1 MMPLSLS
8 FTSFNDCK
16 MYTMSKYN
24 AMGFGINS
32 ASLENMMFS
41 EESDPGLLIAF
52 EGMDG
57 SGKTTQ
63 QKLLKT
69 CLEGNGEDVIVSK
82 WNSSP
87 LFKDLIKAKKR
98 ARLLDPVLYAVLH
111 AADFRHRLETVIR
124 PSLREGKIILADRY
138 IFTGIT
144 RDVARGIDRNWTIN
158 LYSSVRRPDLVFYF
172 SASPELLAKRIAAY
186 REIKFYE
193 AGQDVTGLENSL
205 ESFLHFAPKV
215 MQEYAKLHRGFGFT
229 IVDARQSIS
238 DQHRFIRETYEEYQ
252 TRSQVNPRPLPLPQ
266 LMYK

>member
-124 PSLREGKIILADRY
+124 PSLREGKIVLADRY

-144 RDVARGIDRNWTIN
+144 RDEDPISSFTFRLLPNCWQNALSPTAKSSFMRPVRTSRGWKIR
-158 LYSSVRRPDLVFYF
+158 SR
-172 SASPELLAKRIAAY
+172 ASC
-186 REIKFYE
+186 
-193 AGQDVTGLENSL
+193 
-205 ESFLHFAPKV
+205 
-215 MQEYAKLHRGFGFT
+215 
-229 IVDARQSIS
+229 IS
-238 DQHRFIRETYEEYQ
+238 
-252 TRSQVNPRPLPLPQ
+252 PR
-266 LMYK
+266 K